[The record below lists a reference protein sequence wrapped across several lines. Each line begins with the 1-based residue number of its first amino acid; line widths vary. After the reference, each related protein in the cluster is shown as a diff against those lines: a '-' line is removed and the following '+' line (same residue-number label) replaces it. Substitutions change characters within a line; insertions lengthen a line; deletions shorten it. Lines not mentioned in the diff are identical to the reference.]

1 MSSAAEAVV
10 CTQCGGSGWRR
21 ADRAGISAVERCDCV
36 ASARAGRLRE
46 TANIPPLYR
55 QATFENFSTQPDN
68 PVAQQILQRAVT
80 TAASYAREYP
90 FGTKKQGL
98 MFIGDPGTGKTH
110 LAVAV
115 MKRLISRGFE
125 CVFFDYQ
132 NLLERIRSSYDQAS
146 GAAQREA
153 YQTALDCEVLVLDDL
168 GAHRVTDWVEDTV
181 TSLITYRYNNNKPLI
196 TTTNLRDSEAGDS
209 IMTGSGGSPGAGS
222 DSRYYLT
229 ERIGSRARSRL
240 FEMCRTI
247 STRGVED
254 YRVRK
259 NR

>member
-1 MSSAAEAVV
+1 MSAATAEASA
-10 CTQCGGSGWRR
+10 CRHCGGSGWRR
-21 ADRAGISAVERCDCV
+21 SMRADISAVERCECMV
-36 ASARAGRLRE
+36 NARAGRILE
-46 TANIPPLYR
+46 VANIPPLYR
-55 QATFENFSTQPDN
+55 HATFDNFTTQPDN
-68 PVAQQILQRAVT
+68 PVTQRILQTAVT
-80 TAASYAREYP
+80 IAASYAREYP
-90 FGTKKQGL
+90 YGTKKQGL

-115 MKRLISRGFE
+115 MKRLIARGFE

-153 YQTALDCEVLVLDDL
+153 YQNALDCEVLVLDDL
-168 GAHRVTDWVEDTV
+168 GAHRVSDWVEDTV
-181 TSLITYRYNNNKPLI
+181 TSLITHRYNNNKPLI
-196 TTTNLRDSEAGDS
+196 TTTNLRDAEAGDAS
-209 IMTGSGGSPGAGS
+209 LGPGIAG
-222 DSRYYLT
+222 DMASRYYLT

-247 STRGVED
+247 SMRGVDD
-254 YRVRK
+254 YRMRK